1 MQDPKVQEA
10 VRAMADY
17 GETKIIDAHEFPMFI
32 GWELIAV
39 INVDLLKEELVNFPQ
54 LVVHD
59 MTPGGA
65 YAGQPASIGG
75 GATLMAPVVVR
86 VPRFI
91 IGRPKESTIL
101 DLQDRL
107 KDAQSAATASDER
120 YAASAK
126 KRDELSRQLATSVG
140 ETQHLGTR
148 LATAAE
154 TMAQL
159 RTENANMESALS
171 VVRNAIGELQFK
183 KIVEG
188 AGE

>member
-1 MQDPKVQEA
+1 
-10 VRAMADY
+10 MADY
-17 GETKIIDAHEFPMFI
+17 GETKIINAHEFPMFI

-59 MTPGGA
+59 MTPGGG
-65 YAGQPASIGG
+65 YAGQPAAIGG
-75 GATLMAPVVVR
+75 GATLMAPVVIR
-86 VPRFI
+86 VPKFV

-120 YAASAK
+120 YATRTK
-126 KRDELSRQLATSVG
+126 ERDTLSRQLATSVG
-140 ETQHLGTR
+140 EAKHLVDR
-148 LATAAE
+148 LATTAE
-154 TMAQL
+154 AMARL

-171 VVRNAIGELQFK
+171 MVRNAIGELQFK

-188 AGE
+188 DSE